1 MKVKNIDST
10 LENIDKCILCSL
22 SFLDNKNIYISV
34 VFILFLYNTCL
45 FTNINNLVSDFYE
58 NSIVKIIMLLLIIYV
73 SRKSCLIGLLLA
85 ISYVISLNFK
95 SIMENFV
102 SGYDSSSN
110 NLSTLGEENMDSH
123 NNAVVTTSEN
133 TESFMSNTEES
144 SLTYDN
150 ESFENKTDNCMN
162 NYMPKNQALSNVCKP
177 IATMNNSMDAQGLS
191 APSGYD
197 KQEGYLIN

>member
-1 MKVKNIDST
+1 MKVKNVDST
-10 LENIDKCILCSL
+10 LENIDKCILSSL
-22 SFLDNKNIYISV
+22 SFLDNKNIYISII
-34 VFILFLYNTCL
+34 FILFLYNTCL
-45 FTNINNLVSDFYE
+45 FSNINNYVSDLYE
-58 NSIVKIIMLLLIIYV
+58 NSVVKVIMLLLIIYV
-73 SRKSCLIGLLLA
+73 SRKSCVIGLLLA

-123 NNAVVTTSEN
+123 NNAVVATSEN
-133 TESFMSNTEES
+133 TESFMSGTEES
-144 SLTYDN
+144 IMTDN
-150 ESFENKTDNCMN
+150 ESFENITDNCMN
-162 NYMPKNQALSNVCKP
+162 NYMPKNQVLSNVCTP
-177 IATMNNSMDAQGLS
+177 IATMNDSMDAQGLS

>member
-144 SLTYDN
+144 GLTYDN

-162 NYMPKNQALSNVCKP
+162 NYMPKNQALSNLCKP

>member
-1 MKVKNIDST
+1 MKVKNVDST
-10 LENIDKCILCSL
+10 LENIDKCILSSL
-22 SFLDNKNIYISV
+22 SFLDNKNIYISII
-34 VFILFLYNTCL
+34 FILFLYNTCL
-45 FTNINNLVSDFYE
+45 FSNINNYVSDLYE
-58 NSIVKIIMLLLIIYV
+58 NSVVKVIMLLLIIYV
-73 SRKSCLIGLLLA
+73 SRKSCVIGLLLA

-133 TESFMSNTEES
+133 TESFMSGTEES
-144 SLTYDN
+144 NMTDN
-150 ESFENKTDNCMN
+150 ESFENITDNCMN
-162 NYMPKNQALSNVCKP
+162 NYMPKNQALSNVCTP
-177 IATMNNSMDAQGLS
+177 IATMNDSMDAQGLS

>member
-1 MKVKNIDST
+1 MKLKNVDTT
-10 LENIDKCILCSL
+10 LENIDKCVLNSL

-34 VFILFLYNTCL
+34 VFILFLFNSCL
-45 FTNINNLVSDFYE
+45 FSNINNLVSDFYE
-58 NSIVKIIMLLLIIYV
+58 NSIVKVIMLLLIIYV
-73 SRKSCLIGLLLA
+73 SRKSCVIGLLLA

-110 NLSTLGEENMDSH
+110 NLSTLGEENMDTH

-144 SLTYDN
+144 NLTNDN

-162 NYMPKNQALSNVCKP
+162 NYMPKNQALSNVCTP
-177 IATMNNSMDAQGLS
+177 VATMNNSMDAQGLS

>member
-1 MKVKNIDST
+1 MKVKNVDST
-10 LENIDKCILCSL
+10 LENIDKCILSSL
-22 SFLDNKNIYISV
+22 SFLDNKNIYISII
-34 VFILFLYNTCL
+34 FILFLYNTCL
-45 FTNINNLVSDFYE
+45 FSNINNLVSDLYE
-58 NSIVKIIMLLLIIYV
+58 NSVVKIIMLLLIIYV
-73 SRKSCLIGLLLA
+73 SRKSCVIGLLLA

-144 SLTYDN
+144 DSTYNN

-162 NYMPKNQALSNVCKP
+162 NYMPKNQALSNVCTP
-177 IATMNNSMDAQGLS
+177 VATMNNSMDAQGLS

>member
-1 MKVKNIDST
+1 MKVKNVDST
-10 LENIDKCILCSL
+10 LENMDKCILSSL

-34 VFILFLYNTCL
+34 IFILFLYNTCL
-45 FTNINNLVSDFYE
+45 FTNINNFVSDLYE
-58 NSIVKIIMLLLIIYV
+58 NSVVKVIMLLLIIYV
-73 SRKSCLIGLLLA
+73 SRKSCVIGLLLA

-110 NLSTLGEENMDSH
+110 NLSTLAEENMDSH

-144 SLTYDN
+144 NTTFDN

-162 NYMPKNQALSNVCKP
+162 NYMPKNQALSNVCTP
-177 IATMNNSMDAQGLS
+177 VATMNNSMDAQGLS